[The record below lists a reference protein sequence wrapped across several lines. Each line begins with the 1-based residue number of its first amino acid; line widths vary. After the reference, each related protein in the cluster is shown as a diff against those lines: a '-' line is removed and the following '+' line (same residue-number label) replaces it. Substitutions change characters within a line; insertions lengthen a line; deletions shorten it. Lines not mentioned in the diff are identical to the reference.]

1 MGILAELLRG
11 QDLAPLFDAARR
23 ITRRRPGLVI
33 IGLTFAAGFLL
44 GRRLARAPRRA
55 ETPRGVAP
63 QSPVSADMLEG
74 VPPVPGGYGGMP
86 LEE

>member
-11 QDLAPLFDAARR
+11 GDLGQTLDAARR
-23 ITRRRPGLVI
+23 VGRRRPGLVI
-33 IGLTFAAGFLL
+33 IGLAIAAGFLL
-44 GRRLARAPRRA
+44 GRRLARAPSRA
-55 ETPRGVAP
+55 ETPREVEP
-63 QSPVSADMLEG
+63 QSPVSPDLLVG